1 MSALAAAV
9 EDYLAIRRSLGYRLE
24 YHGTA
29 LPAFVAYLE
38 EAGINHVTTE
48 AAVSWATLPV
58 GAHPAWWRSRLGV
71 VRDFARYLHTVEP
84 ATQIPPAD
92 LLRAHRARLTPHFFS
107 EAELASL
114 LEAARQLRPASKAL
128 TFETLVGLLAV
139 SGLRLGEALGLD
151 RDDVDLDAGVLVV
164 ARAKASGAREV
175 ALHPSTCDALRRYC
189 VARDHRWPNPA
200 TSGFFISARGAR
212 LAQSTVHTNFQILV
226 EHACVL
232 GATERRR
239 PRPHDLR
246 HSFAVRTLLGWHRQG
261 VDVDASLPL
270 LSTFLGHSGPA
281 ATYWYLE
288 AVPELLGVVAQ
299 RLETVLGAEP

>member
-1 MSALAAAV
+1 MSALGAAV
-9 EDYLAIRRSLGYRLE
+9 EDYLAIRRILGYRLE

-38 EAGINHVTTE
+38 EAGIAHVTTE
-48 AAVSWATLPV
+48 AAVFWATLPEGV
-58 GAHPAWWRSRLGV
+58 HPAWWRSRLGV
-71 VRDFARYLHTVEP
+71 VRDFARYLQTIDA

-92 LLRAHRARLTPHFFS
+92 LLWAHRDRLTPHFFS
-107 EAELASL
+107 EAELARL
-114 LEAARQLRPASKAL
+114 LEAARQLRPPWRAM
-128 TFETLVGLLAV
+128 TYGTLVGLLAV

-151 RDDVDLDAGVLVV
+151 RNDVDLDAGVLVV
-164 ARAKASGAREV
+164 ARAKASGCREV
-175 ALHPSTCDALRRYC
+175 ALHPSTCDVLRRYC
-189 VARDHRWPNPA
+189 GVRDQRWPVPA
-200 TSGFFISARGAR
+200 TSGFFVSARGAR

-226 EHACVL
+226 EQAAL
-232 GATERRR
+232 WGPEERRR

-246 HSFAVRTLLGWHRQG
+246 HSFAVRTLLGWYRQG

-299 RLETVLGAEP
+299 RLEAVLGAGE